1 MANMKVIDLRTA
13 VDKTKQLTLQ
23 LEGGMRRVARGTLS
37 MTVAVRTLASS
48 TVVKRVKTPN
58 GVARPLSYCEIL
70 WLPLCRYYDLNAG
83 DQEDVNSRPSTAT
96 SQGSGKATSLST
108 ALFSD
113 RVQAAWPIAD
123 AILVRHLCYTT
134 FSVRPNKYARER
146 ERESGRER
154 EHPTNL
160 DRSIQFSDMWPN
172 VEKLK

>member
-1 MANMKVIDLRTA
+1 MATMKVTDMRTA

-23 LEGGMRRVARGTLS
+23 LEGGMRRVAQGTLS
-37 MTVAVRTLASS
+37 MTLAVRILTSS
-48 TVVKRVKTPN
+48 TVANGLKTPN
-58 GVARPLSYCEIL
+58 GVARPLPYC
-70 WLPLCRYYDLNAG
+70 DLNAG
-83 DQEDVNSRPSTAT
+83 DRDFNSRPSSAT
-96 SQGSGKATSLST
+96 SQETGKTACLS
-108 ALFSD
+108 ADRFSD
-113 RVQAAWPIAD
+113 RVQEAWPIAD